1 MLVKL
6 VVSVIAIIVML
17 AAFARAETKQPEI
30 AWRMD
35 LSDKSFADKLTG
47 KSLFLNPGN
56 RETNENFSVTVA
68 DGVLRITAKYG
79 IDGVNQGD
87 NVHFD
92 LPIGGSIDLTKFPVF
107 EVEWRTTAPK
117 PAGCLLVQN
126 TCVTRT
132 GDDASSYYYPSCGAT
147 NEWHTDTN
155 QFVPDASFPTSGTP
169 VTLKSVYLAIYAWAN
184 SYPGEYTLEIRSFKI
199 RGFNEA
205 EAAADAPKVEV
216 FKNFK
221 QIPATGPLVEDVFP
235 FGPCGYC
242 RGPEGY
248 ESWYDNDVR
257 CHTTVSTF
265 HYSQFPDEKGV
276 SRSVP
281 ASDYV
286 AFRKRELEPAKAR
299 GLYIM
304 PMLTLPD
311 VVRTGGVE
319 SLPWLRDY
327 AATLAKA
334 FKNEPYLAGWF
345 IGDETSDDF
354 LWGIAATGDAL
365 HRADPSK
372 LAMYNHFGIERIM
385 RFEPYLN
392 MVMTDYYPIHTTKRD
407 PWGYAKWCRTLSEKT
422 DKPQWIFIP
431 AFGQSDWFKTDSS
444 YAYPT
449 HAELRLMS
457 YLALANGIKGIT
469 YFLYSTPNMFPGV
482 FDQIGN
488 ALPLD
493 DPIVKDISEMGEKMI
508 EIGPFLLKTKL
519 LPLKAASATPADAS
533 GLSVG
538 VRQSNEGKFVVVVN
552 QSVDKEQGGNVNINI
567 DDYAGDAA
575 MYDLYTLKQLTKP
588 GETRFEVAPLAPGDG
603 RIYYRGNKDR
613 FEAVKKMML
622 QRRALEIVR
631 VANLDRLVA
640 QRWGMD
646 VKAIDAQFAKAK
658 SAARTGGTAQA
669 QKAEDMVAAIV
680 KGDSDMA
687 KCRRVLADARMT
699 LGRAYLTVHSGY
711 NTAWPGCEAML
722 DAPINLW
729 NQFGPLQE
737 DYYLGKKDGL
747 TPKLQQI
754 LTDAQALLDK
764 AKTSRTDK

>member
-1 MLVKL
+1 MLIKL
-6 VVSVIAIIVML
+6 VVSLIAVL
-17 AAFARAETKQPEI
+17 AMFCSFAHAETKLPEI
-30 AWRMD
+30 AWQMD

-47 KSLFLNPGN
+47 KSLFLSKSSH
-56 RETNENFSVTVA
+56 ETSDNFNVSVV

-79 IDGVNQGD
+79 TDGVNQGD

-92 LPIGGSIDLTKFPVF
+92 LPIGAPIDLTRYPVF

-126 TCVTRT
+126 TAVTKT
-132 GDDASSYYYPSCGAT
+132 GDDASSYYYPSCGAS
-147 NEWHTDTN
+147 NEWHKDVN
-155 QFVPDASFPTSGTP
+155 QFVPDASYPTSGTP
-169 VTLKSVYLAIYAWAN
+169 VTLKSVYLAIYAWAD
-184 SYPGEYTLEIRSFKI
+184 SYPANYTLEIRSFKI

-205 EAAADAPKVEV
+205 EAAADAAKVAV

-221 QIPATGPLVEDVFP
+221 QIPASGPLVEDVFP

-265 HYSQFPDEKGV
+265 HYGQFADEKGV
-276 SRSVP
+276 SQKVP

-286 AFRKRELEPAKAR
+286 AFRKRELEPAKLR

-319 SLPWLRDY
+319 SLPWLHDY

-354 LWGIAATGDAL
+354 LWGVAATEDAM

-372 LAMYNHFGIERIM
+372 LVMYNHFGIERIM

-392 MVMTDYYPIHTTKRD
+392 MVMTDYYPITTNKRD
-407 PWGYAKWCRTLSEKT
+407 PWGFAKWCRTLSEKT
-422 DKPQWIFIP
+422 DKPQWIFAP
-431 AFGQSDWFKTDSS
+431 AFGQSDWFKTDST

-449 HAELRLMS
+449 HAELRLMT

-488 ALPLD
+488 PLPLD
-493 DPIVKDISEMGEKMI
+493 DPIVKDISAIGEKLV

-519 LPLKAASATPADAS
+519 LPIKAASATPADAN
-533 GLSVG
+533 GLNVG
-538 VRQSNEGKFVVVVN
+538 VRRSKEGVFVVVVN
-552 QSVDKEQGGNVNINI
+552 QDVAKEKSGVVELTVDNLT
-567 DDYAGDAA
+567 DDAA
-575 MYDLYTLKQLTKP
+575 VYDLYNLTRVAKPSARKFDVTQL
-588 GETRFEVAPLAPGDG
+588 AAGDG
-603 RIYYRGNKDR
+603 RIYYVGSKAR
-613 FEAVKKMML
+613 FETIRRLML
-622 QRRALEIVR
+622 QKRALEIVR

-646 VKAIDAQFAKAK
+646 VKLIDAQFAKAK
-658 SAARTGGTAQA
+658 SAANTGNTAQA
-669 QKAEDMVAAIV
+669 QKAKEMVEAIV
-680 KGDSDMA
+680 NGDSDMA
-687 KCRRVLADARMT
+687 KCRRILAETRMT
-699 LGRAYLTVHSGY
+699 LGRAYLTIHSSY
-711 NTAWPGCEAML
+711 NTAWPGCETML
-722 DAPINLW
+722 DLPVNLW

-747 TPKLQQI
+747 TSKLEVI
-754 LTDAQALLDK
+754 LTDAKALLEK
-764 AKTSRTDK
+764 AKTSRK